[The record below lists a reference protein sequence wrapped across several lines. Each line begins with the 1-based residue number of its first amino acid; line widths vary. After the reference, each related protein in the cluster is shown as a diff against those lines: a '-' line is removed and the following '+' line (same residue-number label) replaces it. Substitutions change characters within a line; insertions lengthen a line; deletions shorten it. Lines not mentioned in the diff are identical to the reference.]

1 MENIVRSVKTTA
13 RIVFRNKVSFT
24 LPFLNE
30 NSNTTDLVN
39 YGTSC
44 SVKERLY
51 SSDSTSVIGNV
62 CTNTLSITLKS
73 IDKKLISSNKNSE
86 FYGYMNNTAV
96 IYLSVTGDDGVTTNF
111 GKYYI
116 DAWETGASSD
126 NYAEV
131 NITASDLFGRI
142 KNINIGKVRLKEH
155 LTFSSYLIS
164 VINALNNSLPS
175 SMQIK
180 YVQSELKKLDSIYS
194 TNWQMWYNNIER
206 NDLETI
212 LNTIAKNT
220 LTYIWIDRTNTL
232 RVDCLLDDKTEQPV
246 CSVSGSTNLF
256 SYNVNNSDIYSYDGI
271 KTTYISNVS
280 YSDNEVLSLSEY
292 SLVKGT
298 NTVTAKLNTDKCIN
312 VHHIEIECDN
322 GTAKCIL
329 FYSFRDTIEMKVV
342 SDYKTVANIKV
353 YGTIIKE
360 SYDTYTNKD
369 YTSGTLLE
377 IENNIMSGKSNI
389 KIFTEY
395 FASLIA
401 MENAQIQVEG
411 YINPQV
417 ALGNMINA
425 AGTKLEINSAY
436 KIIGLEFKL
445 GSSYRCTASLIRT
458 I

>member
-13 RIVFRNKVSFT
+13 RIVFSNKVSFT

-30 NSNTTDLVN
+30 NSQKSDLKN

-62 CTNTLSITLKS
+62 CANTLSIALKS
-73 IDKKLISSNKNSE
+73 EDKKLISSNKNSE

-116 DAWETGASSD
+116 DAWENGASSD
-126 NYAEV
+126 THAEV

-164 VINALNNSLPS
+164 VINALNKSLPS
-175 SMQIK
+175 NMQIK
-180 YVQSELKKLDSIYS
+180 YIQSELEKLDSIYS

-220 LTYIWIDRTNTL
+220 LTYIWIDRTETL

-246 CSVSGSTNLF
+246 CDVSGSTNLF
-256 SYNVNNSDIYSYDGI
+256 SYNVNNADIYSYDGVR
-271 KTTYISNVS
+271 TTYISNVS
-280 YSDNEVLSLSEY
+280 YSDQEVLSLSEC
-292 SLVKGT
+292 SLVAGT
-298 NTVTAKLNTDKCIN
+298 NTVSAKLNTNKCIN
-312 VHHIEIECDN
+312 VHHIEIECDA
-322 GTAKCIL
+322 GTAKCIS
-329 FYSFRDTIEMKVV
+329 FYSFRDTIEMNIIN
-342 SDYKTVANIKV
+342 DLDTEANIKV
-353 YGTIIKE
+353 YGTVINE

-369 YTSGTLLE
+369 YEQGTLLE

-389 KIFTEY
+389 ETFTEY

-436 KIIGLEFKL
+436 KVIGLDFKL
-445 GSSYRCTASLIRT
+445 GSSYRCTASLIMT
-458 I
+458 V

>member
-1 MENIVRSVKTTA
+1 MENIVRSVNTTV
-13 RIVFRNKVSFT
+13 RIVFSNKVSFT

-30 NSNTTDLVN
+30 NSQKSDLKN

-51 SSDSTSVIGNV
+51 SSNSTSVIGNV
-62 CTNTLSITLKS
+62 CANTLSIALKS
-73 IDKKLISSNKNSE
+73 EDKKLISSNKNSE

-111 GKYYI
+111 GKYYV
-116 DAWETGASSD
+116 DAWENGASSD
-126 NYAEV
+126 THAEV
-131 NITASDLFGRI
+131 NITASDLFGRV
-142 KNINIGKVRLKEH
+142 KNINIGKVRFKEH

-164 VINALNNSLPS
+164 VINALNKSLPS
-175 SMQIK
+175 NMQIK
-180 YVQSELKKLDSIYS
+180 YIKSELEKLDSIYS

-212 LNTIAKNT
+212 LNTVAKNT
-220 LTYIWIDRTNTL
+220 LTYIWIDRTETL
-232 RVDCLLDDKTEQPV
+232 RVDCLLDDEQEQPI
-246 CSVSGSTNLF
+246 CDVSGSTNLF
-256 SYNVNNSDIYSYDGI
+256 SYNVNNADIYSYDGV

-280 YSDNEVLSLSEY
+280 YSDQEVLSLTEY
-292 SLVKGT
+292 SLVAGT
-298 NTVTAKLNTDKCIN
+298 NTVSAKLNTNKCIN
-312 VHHIEIECDN
+312 VHHIEIECDA
-322 GTAKCIL
+322 GTAKCIS
-329 FYSFRDTIEMKVV
+329 FYSFRDTIEMNIIN
-342 SDYKTVANIKV
+342 DLDTEANIKV
-353 YGTIIKE
+353 YGTVINE

-369 YTSGTLLE
+369 YKQGTLLE

-389 KIFTEY
+389 ETFTEY
-395 FASLIA
+395 FASFIA

-436 KIIGLEFKL
+436 KIIGLDFKL
-445 GSSYRCTASLIRT
+445 GASYRCTASLIRT